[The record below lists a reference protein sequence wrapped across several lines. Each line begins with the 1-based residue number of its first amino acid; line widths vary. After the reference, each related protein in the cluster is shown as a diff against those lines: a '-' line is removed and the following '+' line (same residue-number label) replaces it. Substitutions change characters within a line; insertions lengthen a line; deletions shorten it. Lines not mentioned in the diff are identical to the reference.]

1 MSGMAFLTGKELK
14 KAVETFAERAR
25 SWTEYVAVVGS
36 SCVKHAAEH
45 GDTGYLNAFFAALPN
60 NYTRPFMAWLH
71 ANGVHEWL
79 MARNGEFSIKKS
91 EEAKKKREEFNERF
105 TSPEDWTAFQVKRQT
120 DFDLDAV
127 KRRLSSL
134 KKNIEDHGVEVPEE
148 VMQGIGMALAALQ

>member
-1 MSGMAFLTGKELK
+1 MSGMTFLSGKELK
-14 KAVETFAERAR
+14 RAVETFAERAR
-25 SWTEYVAVVGS
+25 SWTEYVAITGS

-45 GDTGYLNAFFAALPN
+45 GDCTYLNMFFNALPN
-60 NYTRPFMAWLH
+60 NYTRPFMAWLA
-71 ANGVHEWL
+71 ANGANEWL

-134 KKNIEDHGVEVPEE
+134 KKNIEDHGIEVPEE
-148 VMQGIGMALAALQ
+148 VMQGIGMALSALS